1 MGWRTVI
8 VNTHSKLSYKNNH
21 LIFKDASRTELIHL
35 SEVDILLL
43 ETTDI
48 VLSTMLIKR
57 LVDENILVIFCD
69 DKRLP
74 TAYLMPYYGR
84 HDSSLQLSRQIA
96 WNEDVKAEI
105 WTTIIAQKILNQA
118 FYLGSCGFLEKS
130 QSVIDLYHGLDLF
143 DPSNREGHAARIY
156 FNTLFG
162 NDFSREQDSDINAAL
177 DYGYTLILSMFAR
190 EIVLSG
196 CMTQFGLKHAN
207 QFNQFN
213 LASDIME
220 PFRPIIDRIVYE
232 NRNSSFVKIKRE
244 IFTIFSDTSTTMAKI
259 CTCPISSVTIL
270 KKSFKLSINPRKEF
284 LNLGYELSIYAY
296 DFNV

>member
-1 MGWRTVI
+1 MGWRTVV

-74 TAYLMPYYGR
+74 TAMLMPYYAR
-84 HDSSLQLSRQIA
+84 HDSSLQLSNQIT
-96 WNEDVKAEI
+96 WSEDVKAEV

-118 FYLGSCGFLEKS
+118 MYLGDCGFFEKS
-130 QSVIDLYHGLDLF
+130 QSVTDLYNGLELF

-162 NDFSREQDSDINAAL
+162 NDFSREQDNDINAAL

-190 EIVLSG
+190 EVVVCG

-213 LASDIME
+213 LASDVME

-232 NRNSSFVKIKRE
+232 NRNNDFVKIKRE
-244 IFTIFSDTSTTMAKI
+244 LFTIFSDTFLYNGKEMYLSNI
-259 CTCPISSVTIL
+259 ISDYT
-270 KKSFKLSINPRKEF
+270 KKVIKTLNQMGKGVPEF
-284 LNLGYELSIYAY
+284 RI
-296 DFNV
+296 

>member
-21 LIFKDASRTELIHL
+21 LIFKDATRTEMIHL

-74 TAYLMPYYGR
+74 TAHLMPYYAR
-84 HDSSLQLSRQIA
+84 HDSSLQLSRQID
-96 WNEDVKAEI
+96 WEETVKAEV
-105 WTTIIAQKILNQA
+105 WTHIISQKILNQSI
-118 FYLGSCGFLEKS
+118 YLSACGFIEKS
-130 QSVIDLYHGLDLF
+130 QSVMNLYHSLELF
-143 DPSNREGHAARIY
+143 DPSNREGHSARIY

-162 NDFSREQDSDINAAL
+162 KDFNRELDNDINASL
-177 DYGYTLILSMFAR
+177 DYGYTLLLSMFAR
-190 EIVLSG
+190 EVVLSG

-220 PFRPIIDRIVYE
+220 PFRPIIDQIVYE
-232 NRNSSFVKIKRE
+232 NRNHSFVKIKRE
-244 IFTIFSDTSTTMAKI
+244 LFTIFSDTFQYNNMEMYLTNIVSDYT
-259 CTCPISSVTIL
+259 
-270 KKSFKLSINPRKEF
+270 KKVIKALNNKGKGVPEF
-284 LNLGYELSIYAY
+284 RI
-296 DFNV
+296 

>member
-1 MGWRTVI
+1 MGWRTVV

-96 WNEDVKAEI
+96 WDEDTKAQV

-118 FYLGSCGFLEKS
+118 FYLGSCSFLEKS
-130 QSVIDLYHGLDLF
+130 QSIIDLYHGLDLF

-162 NDFSREQDSDINAAL
+162 NDFSREQENDVNAAL

-232 NRNSSFVKIKRE
+232 NRNSSFIKIKRE
-244 IFTIFSDTSTTMAKI
+244 LFTIFSDTFHYNGKDMYLSNIVSDYT
-259 CTCPISSVTIL
+259 
-270 KKSFKLSINPRKEF
+270 KKVIQALNQPEKGVPEF
-284 LNLGYELSIYAY
+284 RI
-296 DFNV
+296 

>member
-1 MGWRTVI
+1 MGWRTVV

-84 HDSSLQLSRQIA
+84 HDSSLQLSRQIT
-96 WNEDVKAEI
+96 WGEDAKAQI

-162 NDFSREQDSDINAAL
+162 NDFSREQDSNINAAL

-244 IFTIFSDTSTTMAKI
+244 LFTIFSDTFRYNGKDMYLSNIVSDYT
-259 CTCPISSVTIL
+259 
-270 KKSFKLSINPRKEF
+270 KKVIQALNQPEKGVPEF
-284 LNLGYELSIYAY
+284 RI
-296 DFNV
+296 

>member
-232 NRNSSFVKIKRE
+232 NRNSSFVRIKRE
-244 IFTIFSDTSTTMAKI
+244 LFTIFSDTFHYNDKDMYLSNIVSDYT
-259 CTCPISSVTIL
+259 
-270 KKSFKLSINPRKEF
+270 KKVIQALNQPEKGVPEF
-284 LNLGYELSIYAY
+284 RI
-296 DFNV
+296 

>member
-1 MGWRTVI
+1 MGWRTVV
-8 VNTHSKLSYKNNH
+8 VNTHSKLFYKNNH

-74 TAYLMPYYGR
+74 TAYLMSYYGR

-96 WNEDVKAEI
+96 WREDVKAQV

-118 FYLGSCGFLEKS
+118 LYLGNCGFLEKS

-162 NDFSREQDSDINAAL
+162 NDFSREQESDINAAL

-232 NRNSSFVKIKRE
+232 NRSSSFVKIKRE
-244 IFTIFSDTSTTMAKI
+244 LFAIFSDTFHYNDKDMY
-259 CTCPISSVTIL
+259 
-270 KKSFKLSINPRKEF
+270 LSNIV
-284 LNLGYELSIYAY
+284 S
-296 DFNV
+296 D

>member
-1 MGWRTVI
+1 MGWRTVV

-84 HDSSLQLSRQIA
+84 HDSSLQLSRQIT
-96 WNEDVKAEI
+96 WNEDTKAQV
-105 WTTIIAQKILNQA
+105 WTSIIAQKILNQA

-162 NDFSREQDSDINAAL
+162 NDFSREQDNDVNAAL

-232 NRNSSFVKIKRE
+232 NRSSSFVKIKRE
-244 IFTIFSDTSTTMAKI
+244 LFTIFSDT
-259 CTCPISSVTIL
+259 
-270 KKSFKLSINPRKEF
+270 FH
-284 LNLGYELSIYAY
+284 
-296 DFNV
+296 

>member
-1 MGWRTVI
+1 MGWRTVV

-74 TAYLMPYYGR
+74 TAMLMPYYAR
-84 HDSSLQLSRQIA
+84 HDSSLQLSNQIT
-96 WNEDVKAEI
+96 WSEDVKAEV

-118 FYLGSCGFLEKS
+118 MYLGDCGFFEKS
-130 QSVIDLYHGLDLF
+130 QSVIDLYNGLELF

-162 NDFSREQDSDINAAL
+162 NDFSREQDNDINAAL

-190 EIVLSG
+190 EVVVCG

-213 LASDIME
+213 LASDVME

-232 NRNSSFVKIKRE
+232 NRNDDFVKIKRE
-244 IFTIFSDTSTTMAKI
+244 LFTIFSDTFLYNGKEMYLSNIVSDYT
-259 CTCPISSVTIL
+259 
-270 KKSFKLSINPRKEF
+270 KKVIKTLNQTGKGVPEF
-284 LNLGYELSIYAY
+284 RI
-296 DFNV
+296 

>member
-1 MGWRTVI
+1 MGWRTVV

-84 HDSSLQLSRQIA
+84 HDSSLQLSRQIT
-96 WNEDVKAEI
+96 WNEDTKAQV
-105 WTTIIAQKILNQA
+105 WTSIIAQKILNQA

-162 NDFSREQDSDINAAL
+162 NDFSREQDNDVNAAL

-196 CMTQFGLKHAN
+196 CMTHFGLKHAN

-232 NRNSSFVKIKRE
+232 NRSSSFVKIKRE
-244 IFTIFSDTSTTMAKI
+244 LFTVFSDTFHYNDKDMYLSNIVSDYT
-259 CTCPISSVTIL
+259 
-270 KKSFKLSINPRKEF
+270 KKVIQALNQPEKGVPEF
-284 LNLGYELSIYAY
+284 RI
-296 DFNV
+296 

>member
-162 NDFSREQDSDINAAL
+162 NDFSREQDSDVNAAL

-244 IFTIFSDTSTTMAKI
+244 LFTIFSDTFHYNDKDMYLSNI
-259 CTCPISSVTIL
+259 ISDYT
-270 KKSFKLSINPRKEF
+270 KKVIQALNQPEKGVPEF
-284 LNLGYELSIYAY
+284 RI
-296 DFNV
+296 